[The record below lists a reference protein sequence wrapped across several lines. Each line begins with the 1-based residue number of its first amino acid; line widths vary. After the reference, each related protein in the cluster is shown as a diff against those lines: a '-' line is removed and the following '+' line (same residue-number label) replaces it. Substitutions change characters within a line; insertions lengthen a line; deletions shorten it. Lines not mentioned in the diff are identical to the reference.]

1 MTDLLAQLGELPT
14 TLLMGMLGVVMLA
27 DAVPLLGVLVPGD
40 AAVLAAV
47 GAGRPATGLATVVAV
62 VAGCLAG
69 WSLSFLAGRRW
80 GEQLRRS
87 RLGDWIGE
95 PRWAAAEALLRR
107 GGGRM
112 VLVAPFLPVFNALL
126 PLAAGGLRMSYRRF
140 AACAALGATLWA
152 GLYVA
157 LGITAQA
164 LAGLLPGAPNPTVL
178 TMLVGLLLAGPVLL
192 GTRHRLRAVTGANA
206 AERVDPR
213 RSPAAGPPLRQ
224 RGALGAERAVLA
236 VTRVE
241 PGLVGQPVEK
251 LPLDVVDELAEP
263 LRVLLGVAH
272 PAREER
278 VPGEQVWHAGR
289 VAVEQ
294 RDRTR
299 GVPLE
304 VDHLQRAVADR
315 HGVAIA

>member
-1 MTDLLAQLGELPT
+1 MTELLAQVGELPT
-14 TLLMGMLGVVMLA
+14 TLLMGMLGMVMLA

-47 GAGRPATGLATVVAV
+47 GAGRPATGVATVVAV

-80 GEQLRRS
+80 GERLRHS

-140 AACAALGATLWA
+140 AACATLGATLWA
-152 GLYVA
+152 GLYVG
-157 LGITAQA
+157 LGITARA
-164 LAGLLPGAPNPTVL
+164 LTGLLPGAPNPTVL
-178 TMLVGLLLAGPVLL
+178 TMAVGLLLAGPVLL

-206 AERVDPR
+206 
-213 RSPAAGPPLRQ
+213 G
-224 RGALGAERAVLA
+224 
-236 VTRVE
+236 
-241 PGLVGQPVEK
+241 
-251 LPLDVVDELAEP
+251 
-263 LRVLLGVAH
+263 
-272 PAREER
+272 
-278 VPGEQVWHAGR
+278 
-289 VAVEQ
+289 
-294 RDRTR
+294 
-299 GVPLE
+299 
-304 VDHLQRAVADR
+304 
-315 HGVAIA
+315 